1 MVISLV
7 SYLKAA
13 TPSINDESFRFI
25 VGCLRESEISNAAS
39 KHDVKALYDY
49 LSTQGMSEEQSDD
62 FIFECYKRL

>member
-1 MVISLV
+1 MVISLI
-7 SYLKAA
+7 SYLKAV

-25 VGCLRESEISNAAS
+25 VGSLRESEISNAAS
-39 KHDVKALYDY
+39 KPDVKALYDY